1 MSAAGSVERL
11 SVKPKTPGQRG
22 LPKQAVPRLLITPA
36 GAEGDYNH
44 YRTTKVH
51 GNPDLA
57 ILVMTRDVIDR
68 LRAEGWP
75 VEPGD
80 LGENLTL
87 DGVPEASLKPGS
99 KIHIGQVLLEVSE
112 PCDPCTELYV
122 LPYVGKEKGPAFV
135 KTMMGRRGW
144 FARVLSAGEVFPGAP
159 VEVTPAEAEAIG

>member
-1 MSAAGSVERL
+1 MTATGTVERL

-22 LPKQAVPRLLITPA
+22 LPKQAVPRLRITPA
-36 GAEGDYNH
+36 GADGDYNH

-51 GNPDLA
+51 GDPNLA
-57 ILVMTRDVIDR
+57 ILVLTREVIDA

-87 DGVPEASLKPGS
+87 DGVPEASLKPGARLR
-99 KIHIGQVLLEVSE
+99 IADVLLEVSE
-112 PCDPCTELYV
+112 PCDPCTEVYV

-135 KTMMGRRGW
+135 RTLTGRRGW
-144 FARVLSAGEVFPGAP
+144 FTRVLSAGEIVPGAA
-159 VEVTPAEAEAIG
+159 VEVAPG

>member
-1 MSAAGSVERL
+1 MGSVQRL

-22 LPKQAVPRLLITPA
+22 LPKHAVTRLQITPA

-44 YRTTKVH
+44 YRTTKVQ
-51 GNPDLA
+51 GDPNLA
-57 ILVMTRDVIDR
+57 ILVLTREVIDT
-68 LRAEGWP
+68 LRTEGWP

-87 DGVPEASLKPGS
+87 AGVPEASLKPGAR
-99 KIHIGQVLLEVSE
+99 IHIGNVLLEVSE

-135 KTMMGRRGW
+135 RTLTGRRGW
-144 FARVLSAGEVFPGAP
+144 FARVLVSGEIVPGAP
-159 VEVTPAEAEAIG
+159 VEVDPA

>member
-1 MSAAGSVERL
+1 MIGSVQRL

-22 LPKQAVPRLLITPA
+22 LPKHAVSRLQITPA

-44 YRTTKVH
+44 YRTTKVN
-51 GNPDLA
+51 GDPNLA
-57 ILVMTRDVIDR
+57 ILVLTREVIDT

-87 DGVPEASLKPGS
+87 ADVPEASLRPGS
-99 KIHIGQVLLEVSE
+99 RIRIGRVLLEVSE

-122 LPYVGKEKGPAFV
+122 LPYVGKEKGPEFV
-135 KTMMGRRGW
+135 RTLTGRRGW
-144 FARVLSAGEVFPGAP
+144 FTRVLSPGEIAPGAP
-159 VEVTPAEAEAIG
+159 VEVTPARP